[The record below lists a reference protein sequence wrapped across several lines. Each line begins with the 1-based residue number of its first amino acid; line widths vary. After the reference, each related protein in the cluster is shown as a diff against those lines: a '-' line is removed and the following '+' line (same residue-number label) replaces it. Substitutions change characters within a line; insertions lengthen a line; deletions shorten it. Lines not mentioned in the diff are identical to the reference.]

1 LYFIYNPVL
10 PKKMTSDG
18 LDLRWVKEEEQL
30 LNMVDIPQ
38 PTLLETVRACF
49 LFVNAGLS
57 IVYRKT
63 LHIGLELVCES
74 NVSILSKTALLN
86 YIEKAKQHVR
96 ELRINGTETVS
107 FSIMDILVW
116 NESMDTD
123 YIHKCAES
131 DPAFIEWTNTARF
144 VHGSIFEDIVF
155 QPSLF
160 PFHSNQTVYVLLK
173 ETHKH
178 IADKSRGII
187 LTNPSNKKKT
197 KRVHFLLGGKPTRRC
212 L

>member
-1 LYFIYNPVL
+1 MDSN
-10 PKKMTSDG
+10 T

-57 IVYRKT
+57 IIHRHT
-63 LHIGLELVCES
+63 IHIGLELVGER

-86 YIEKAKQHVR
+86 YIEKAKQEAR
-96 ELRINGTETVS
+96 ERIAINKETVS

-116 NESMDTD
+116 NEGMDTD

-131 DPAFIEWTNTARF
+131 DPAFIEWTNTSRF
-144 VHGSIFEDIVF
+144 IHGSIFEDIVF

-160 PFHSNQTVYVLLK
+160 PFHSIQTVYVLLK
-173 ETHKH
+173 ETHKP
-178 IADKSRGII
+178 A
-187 LTNPSNKKKT
+187 TNNHNPREIENVNSVKRNKT
-197 KRVHFLLGGKPTRRC
+197 KRVHFSPTVMGGKPTRRC